1 MIMAIVIVKVLCL
14 LLLLLRCSCCC
25 WCCAAAAAA
34 AAVFVELNHNYIW
47 SGPGLRVWGLY
58 KFQSKDR
65 LTDTASAVG
74 AHGSRSCLVW
84 VQG

>member
-34 AAVFVELNHNYIW
+34 FVELNHNYIW